1 MRRWT
6 CINCGAVERLTFY
19 PDGCSS
25 CGSTMVDDEGRS
37 TLTANSV
44 DIPFDDYLSA
54 GEFDRAAIVELWHAG
69 VLDQSTAA
77 VSALRS
83 VLDDMLLENRIDM
96 MMHVFSAPGRE
107 AA

>member
-6 CINCGAVERLTFY
+6 CINSGAVESLTFY
-19 PDGCSS
+19 PDCCSS

-37 TLTANSV
+37 TIAAEPK
-44 DIPFDDYLSA
+44 IPSELYHAAYD
-54 GEFDRAAIVELWHAG
+54 GDRAAIVELWYAG
-69 VLDQSTAA
+69 ALDNSVGT
-77 VSALRS
+77 LRGI
-83 VLDDMLLENRIDM
+83 LDDMLLENRIDM